1 MVLCQQ
7 YFGPKF
13 TLGRDRFCALL
24 RRHGMM
30 LRKRS
35 VRPRTTNSEHRLYKY
50 EDLLNTEPKFVPQR
64 PGELL
69 VADITYVAYQ
79 DGFAYLSLLTDAY
92 SRCIVGYCLHPTLE
106 VEGCLN
112 ALHQA
117 FAFYDQHQIDTSNM
131 IHHSDRG
138 IQYASK
144 SYTDLLHGRGWRISM
159 TQTGD
164 PLHNA
169 LAERMNNTLKNSWHI
184 SSSKQSFDQAL
195 LSVDQAVRMYNE
207 ARPHQALRAKTPMQV
222 ITPESKNPLLTRRE
236 HGPEIAPELYRR
248 MNVRQ
253 RANFARVNRN

>member
-144 SYTDLLHGRGWRISM
+144 SYTDLLHGRG
-159 TQTGD
+159 
-164 PLHNA
+164 
-169 LAERMNNTLKNSWHI
+169 
-184 SSSKQSFDQAL
+184 
-195 LSVDQAVRMYNE
+195 
-207 ARPHQALRAKTPMQV
+207 
-222 ITPESKNPLLTRRE
+222 
-236 HGPEIAPELYRR
+236 
-248 MNVRQ
+248 
-253 RANFARVNRN
+253 

>member
-1 MVLCQQ
+1 
-7 YFGPKF
+7 
-13 TLGRDRFCALL
+13 
-24 RRHGMM
+24 
-30 LRKRS
+30 
-35 VRPRTTNSEHRLYKY
+35 
-50 EDLLNTEPKFVPQR
+50 
-64 PGELL
+64 
-69 VADITYVAYQ
+69 
-79 DGFAYLSLLTDAY
+79 
-92 SRCIVGYCLHPTLE
+92 
-106 VEGCLN
+106 
-112 ALHQA
+112 A
-117 FAFYDQHQIDTSNM
+117 FAFYDQHQIDTTNM

-144 SYTDLLHGRGWRISM
+144 SYTDLLHGRGCRISM

-195 LSVDQAVRMYNE
+195 LSVEQAVRMYNE
-207 ARPHQALRAKTPMQV
+207 VRPHQALGAKTPMQV
-222 ITPESKNPLLTRRE
+222 IAPESKNPLLTRRE

>member
-1 MVLCQQ
+1 
-7 YFGPKF
+7 
-13 TLGRDRFCALL
+13 
-24 RRHGMM
+24 MM

-35 VRPRTTNSEHRLYKY
+35 VRPRTTNSRHRLYKY
-50 EDLLNTEPKFVPQR
+50 EDLLNTEPKFEPQR

-79 DGFAYLSLLTDAY
+79 DGFAYLSLLTDAYSRCIVGYCLHPTLEVEGCLNALRQAFAFYDQHQIDTTNMIHHSSLLTDAY

-138 IQYASK
+138 IQYAGK

-164 PLHNA
+164 
-169 LAERMNNTLKNSWHI
+169 
-184 SSSKQSFDQAL
+184 
-195 LSVDQAVRMYNE
+195 
-207 ARPHQALRAKTPMQV
+207 
-222 ITPESKNPLLTRRE
+222 
-236 HGPEIAPELYRR
+236 
-248 MNVRQ
+248 
-253 RANFARVNRN
+253 

>member
-7 YFGPKF
+7 YFGSKF

-35 VRPRTTNSEHRLYKY
+35 VHPRTTNSWHRLYKY

-106 VEGCLN
+106 VEGYLN
-112 ALHQA
+112 ALHQVSSISKKTILIF
-117 FAFYDQHQIDTSNM
+117 FALYFNF
-131 IHHSDRG
+131 
-138 IQYASK
+138 ASIF
-144 SYTDLLHGRGWRISM
+144 SSFNLIFSIIS
-159 TQTGD
+159 
-164 PLHNA
+164 
-169 LAERMNNTLKNSWHI
+169 LKIVLRN
-184 SSSKQSFDQAL
+184 KVML
-195 LSVDQAVRMYNE
+195 KSVDDC
-207 ARPHQALRAKTPMQV
+207 LG
-222 ITPESKNPLLTRRE
+222 S
-236 HGPEIAPELYRR
+236 IAHFQLG
-248 MNVRQ
+248 
-253 RANFARVNRN
+253 

>member
-35 VRPRTTNSEHRLYKY
+35 VRPRTTNSRHRLYKY

-138 IQYASK
+138 IQYAGK
-144 SYTDLLHGRGWRISM
+144 SYTDLLHGRGCRISM

-195 LSVDQAVRMYNE
+195 LSVEQAVRMYNE
-207 ARPHQALRAKTPMQV
+207 ARPHQALGATPMQV
-222 ITPESKNPLLTRRE
+222 IAPESKNPLLTRRE